1 MSSGVCSGSRC
12 IVSVGSLLGQHCLTF
27 YPQCVCEPLR
37 ALWLGVTL
45 PPIGSRCRRCG
56 NRGVERAGRRGRSIT
71 RCDPLQS
78 GMFSMDIQPNM
89 SMHVCACVAETG
101 GEEMC
106 SQSDT
111 GLTNR
116 QVDRIVDTHKHL
128 FFNAQS
134 FFVNCVLLHSCKQP
148 VHTPSAKARSSW
160 FESRCSAHL
169 LLAPERSNI
178 WQHSEPS
185 SPALGLRTELASS
198 TVAYCKGK
206 LSAGPFKVPNHKH

>member
-56 NRGVERAGRRGRSIT
+56 NWGVGLEGRQGRSIT

-78 GMFSMDIQPNM
+78 GMFSMDIQTNM
-89 SMHVCACVAETG
+89 TVHVCVYVCVLQKGRG
-101 GEEMC
+101 GLNLTFDRQTDRQTEM
-106 SQSDT
+106 Q
-111 GLTNR
+111 
-116 QVDRIVDTHKHL
+116 THKTTLIL
-128 FFNAQS
+128 F
-134 FFVNCVLLHSCKQP
+134 FFVNCVLIHSCKQP
-148 VHTPSAKARSSW
+148 MHTPSAKARSSW

-169 LLAPERSNI
+169 LLAPVRSNI

-185 SPALGLRTELASS
+185 GPALGLRTELASS
-198 TVAYCKGK
+198 TVA
-206 LSAGPFKVPNHKH
+206 